1 MPDTK
6 ETIRTKNIASN
17 TLVLFVRMLVITLL
31 NLYIVRVIMR
41 RLGIEDYGIFNTIA
55 GVVTIAS
62 FLTGVLSLSVQ
73 RFFSFYIGK
82 NDIQKQT
89 EIYSSCINIIALLSV
104 LIIFIFE
111 TVGLWFVNT
120 QLVLPTIRMTA
131 VIWLY
136 QFTIFTFI
144 FSLFQIP
151 YTAAIFAQE
160 NIGVYAIVS
169 TIECLLRLGS
179 AALIGKFM
187 IDNLSF
193 YGMCLLISSIIIFT
207 IYMWYGKTH
216 YKECHYHKTT
226 DRKLYK
232 ELLSFSGWT
241 LFGNVANIGMQQGNI
256 ILLNIFFG
264 ATINAAFGVALQIN
278 NAFGALCNSI
288 IIPLRPAMIK
298 AYAEKNFSYLNKLF
312 SVGNKLILYVLLAIG
327 TPIILEM
334 PNILSWWLNITDHNF
349 TLFARLIIIYIVCL
363 SMNNPITTI
372 IQATGKVKEYHLK
385 VESITLLCLP
395 ISWIFFTLHLP
406 SYFALISMIAV
417 SALAHI
423 IRLFCLRK
431 YYHQFS
437 IGSYITTLIIPGVV
451 ILALGAGSCYLLQ
464 QNIESN
470 ILRILF
476 VFLYSPTFFIVFA
489 LLLGT
494 NKSEKKVLYSYV
506 NSFIKKRL
514 CR

>member
-1 MPDTK
+1 MPDIK
-6 ETIRTKNIASN
+6 ESAKTKNIASN
-17 TLVLFVRMLVITLL
+17 TLFLFVRMLVITFL
-31 NLYIVRVIMR
+31 NLYIIRVIIKG
-41 RLGIEDYGIFNTIA
+41 LGVEDYGIFNTIA
-55 GVVTIAS
+55 GVVTVAS
-62 FLTGVLSLSVQ
+62 FLTGVLSLSIQ

-82 NDIQKQT
+82 NDTQKQT
-89 EIYSSCINIIALLSV
+89 EIYSSCINIIAILSV

-120 QLVLPTIRMTA
+120 QLVIPAARMTA

-151 YTAAIFAQE
+151 YTAAIFAHE
-160 NIGVYAIVS
+160 DIGVYAVVS
-169 TIECLLRLGS
+169 TVECLLRLG
-179 AALIGKFM
+179 AAILIGKFM

-207 IYMWYGKTH
+207 IYMWYGKSH

-363 SMNNPITTI
+363 SMNNPLTTI
-372 IQATGKVKEYHLK
+372 IQATGKVKAYHLK

-395 ISWIFFTLHLP
+395 ISYVCFTLHLP
-406 SYFALISMIAV
+406 SYFALISMIVV
-417 SALAHI
+417 SILAHI
-423 IRLFCLRK
+423 VRLFCLHE
-431 YYHQFS
+431 YYQQFS
-437 IGSYITTLIIPGVV
+437 ISSYLKSLVIPGVL
-451 ILALGAGSCYLLQ
+451 ILTLGIVSSCLLH
-464 QNIESN
+464 QNIEHN
-470 ILRILF
+470 TLRVII
-476 VFLYSPTFFIVFA
+476 VFLYSPIFFIVSA
-489 LLLGT
+489 LLIGT
-494 NKSEKKVLYSYV
+494 NKTEKKVIYNYV
-506 NSFIKKRL
+506 NSFIAKHI

>member
-1 MPDTK
+1 MPD
-6 ETIRTKNIASN
+6 IRESAKTKNIASN
-17 TLVLFVRMLVITLL
+17 TLFLFVRMLVITFL
-31 NLYIVRVIMR
+31 NLYIVRVIIKG
-41 RLGIEDYGIFNTIA
+41 LGVEDYGIFNTIA
-55 GVVTIAS
+55 GVVTVAS
-62 FLTGVLSLSVQ
+62 FFTGVLSLSLQ

-89 EIYSSCINIIALLSV
+89 EIYSSCINIIVILSF
-104 LIIFIFE
+104 LIILIFE
-111 TVGLWFVNT
+111 TMGLWFVNT
-120 QLVLPTIRMTA
+120 QLVIPDTRVTA
-131 VIWLY
+131 VMWLY

-151 YTAAIFAQE
+151 YTAAIFAHE
-160 NIGVYAIVS
+160 DIGIYAIVS
-169 TIECLLRLGS
+169 TIECLLRLG
-179 AALIGKFM
+179 AAILIGKFL

-193 YGMCLLISSIIIFT
+193 YGMCLLISSSIIFI
-207 IYMWYGKTH
+207 IYIWYGKRH

-226 DRKLYK
+226 DKRLYK

-298 AYAEKNFSYLNKLF
+298 AYAEENFSYLNKLF
-312 SVGNKLILYVLLAIG
+312 SVGNKLMLYTLLAIG

-334 PNILSWWLNITDHNF
+334 PNILNWWLNITDENF
-349 TLFARLIIIYIVCL
+349 ILFARLIIIYIVCL
-363 SMNNPITTI
+363 SMNNPITAI

-395 ISWIFFTLHLP
+395 ISWFFFTLHLP
-406 SYFALISMIAV
+406 SYFALISMIGV
-417 SALAHI
+417 SAVAHI

-431 YYHQFS
+431 YYHRFS
-437 IGSYITTLIIPGVV
+437 ISSYITTLIIPGVV

>member
-1 MPDTK
+1 MPDIKESAKTK
-6 ETIRTKNIASN
+6 DIASN
-17 TLVLFVRMLVITLL
+17 TLFLFVRMLVITFL
-31 NLYIVRVIMR
+31 NLYIVRVIIKG
-41 RLGIEDYGIFNTIA
+41 LGVEDYGVFNTIA
-55 GVVTIAS
+55 GVVMIAS
-62 FLTGVLSLSVQ
+62 FLTGVLSLSIQ

-89 EIYSSCINIIALLSV
+89 EIYSSCIHIIGILS
-104 LIIFIFE
+104 IIIFFIFE

-120 QLVLPTIRMTA
+120 QLVIPVARMSA

-151 YTAAIFAQE
+151 YTAAIFAHE
-160 NIGVYAIVS
+160 DIGVYTVVS
-169 TIECLLRLGS
+169 TIECLLRLG
-179 AALIGKFM
+179 AAILIGEFM

-193 YGMCLLISSIIIFT
+193 YGVCLLISSIIIFT
-207 IYMWYGKTH
+207 IYMWYGKVH
-216 YKECHYHKTT
+216 YEGCHYHKTT

-232 ELLSFSGWT
+232 ELLFFSSWT
-241 LFGNVANIGMQQGNI
+241 LFGNVANIGMLQGNI

-264 ATINAAFGVALQIN
+264 GAVNAAFGVALQIN
-278 NAFGALCNSI
+278 NAFGALCNGI

-298 AYAEKNFSYLNKLF
+298 AYAEENFNYLNKLF
-312 SVGNKLILYVLLAIG
+312 FVGNKLIFYAFLAIG

-334 PNILSWWLNITDHNF
+334 PNILNWWLNITDDNF
-349 TLFARLIIIYIVCL
+349 ILFARLIIIYIVCL

-395 ISWIFFTLHLP
+395 LSWIFFTLHLP
-406 SYFALISMIAV
+406 SYFALISMIGISV
-417 SALAHI
+417 LAHI

-431 YYHQFS
+431 YYRRFS
-437 IGSYITTLIIPGVV
+437 ISSYVTTLIIPGVI
-451 ILALGAGSCYLLQ
+451 ILILGVGSSYLLQ
-464 QNIESN
+464 QHIDNN

-476 VFLYSPTFFIVFA
+476 TFLYSPTFFIVFA

-506 NSFIKKRL
+506 NLFITKCL